1 MPYYTNTVLT
11 TSTATTTNNL
21 IYDGS
26 YYYSDPLYVQPQTF
40 RYEPAY
46 KVPPEILAEG
56 AAIPENDMAWLK
68 RRVSEISW
76 VPA

>member
-1 MPYYTNTVLT
+1 MVYNDMYYYT
-11 TSTATTTNNL
+11 TSTNTTVTNSNV
-21 IYDGS
+21 
-26 YYYSDPLYVQPQTF
+26 YYPYPTSVAVSPTVYRASDPLWDLQRQ
-40 RYEPAY
+40 AN
-46 KVPPEILAEG
+46 LEG